1 MSVVEELR
9 RIGAHIRATSD
20 GFRIRGVPARLRG
33 GTVNARGDHR
43 LAMVGAVAGLSSREG
58 VDLRGAEA
66 VETSFPGFFRVLAQ
80 LSTV

>member
-1 MSVVEELR
+1 MVEELPQN
-9 RIGAHIRATSD
+9 RAPYP
-20 GFRIRGVPARLRG
+20 GYVGRLPAIVASLVCAAERSM
-33 GTVNARGDHR
+33 RGDHR
-43 LAMVGAVAGLSSREG
+43 LTMVGAVAGLSSREG